1 MKGEARAYRTIVI
14 DRFLNPFLE
23 HRLPDIFVNH
33 QARKQRRFGGLIER
47 VNVNGLRVNQPR
59 LTAAL
64 GGAEGAHGRGFG

>member
-33 QARKQRRFGGLIER
+33 QAKKRRFGGLIER
-47 VNVNGLRVNQPR
+47 VNVNGLRVNQAR
-59 LTAAL
+59 LTAAP
-64 GGAEGAHGRGFG
+64 GGAEEAHGRKFG